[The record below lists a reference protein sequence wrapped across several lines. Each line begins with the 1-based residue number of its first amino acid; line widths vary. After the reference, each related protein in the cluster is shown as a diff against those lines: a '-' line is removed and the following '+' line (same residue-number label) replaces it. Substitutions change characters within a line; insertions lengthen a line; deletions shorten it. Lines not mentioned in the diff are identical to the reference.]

1 DLRHRRTSP
10 ARFRRAVQVPF
21 LTPHMRR
28 LQVRDAHALIANA
41 PAGHKPLLLDVR
53 EPWELQAASIGAAAA
68 GGAAVLA
75 IPMREVPARLGEIDR
90 APGVICICHHGMRSL
105 QVALYLEQQGF
116 EDVINLEGGIDAWS
130 TEIDP
135 SVPRY

>member
-1 DLRHRRTSP
+1 
-10 ARFRRAVQVPF
+10 
-21 LTPHMRR
+21 MRR

-41 PAGHKPLLLDVR
+41 PSGHKPLLLDVR
-53 EPWELQAASIGAAAA
+53 EPWEVQLASIGASAA
-68 GGAAVLA
+68 GTPVLA
-75 IPMREVPARLGEIDR
+75 IPMREVPGRLDEIGR
-90 APGVICICHHGMRSL
+90 KRTIVCICHHGLRSL

-130 TEIDP
+130 DEIDP